1 MNKSP
6 SFNYY
11 KEVSNIIKTK
21 GIKGIYTG
29 LPMQAMS
36 DIPSY
41 AVYFAVYDILKQ

>member
-1 MNKSP
+1 M
-6 SFNYY
+6 
-11 KEVSNIIKTK
+11 K

-41 AVYFAVYDILKQ
+41 AVYFAVYDFLKKKGGFLNDMVK

>member
-6 SFNYY
+6 DYNYA
-11 KEVSNIIKTK
+11 KEVGNILKTK
-21 GIKGIYTG
+21 GIRGMYTG